1 MQRILLIET
10 SSRRCSVAVA
20 RDGQICAERG
30 VLDPEGYRHAEALHP
45 LISEVLEESG
55 MAVREL
61 TAIAAA
67 QGPGSY
73 TGLRIGLAAAK
84 GLALPWDIPC
94 YGISSLEVLAE
105 AVREAVDERNELP
118 IWAALDA
125 RRMEVYSAFFTNDG
139 ARLSEDLPEVVDE
152 SWPNRPAA
160 WAGGDGVAKIQAHW
174 PQLRDSGV
182 RYAEARHL
190 LAPLHR
196 TVKCEP
202 PVDPATWEPRYL
214 KVFGS
219 AL

>member
-73 TGLRIGLAAAK
+73 TAC
-84 GLALPWDIPC
+84 ALGWRLPKVWPC
-94 YGISSLEVLAE
+94 PGI
-105 AVREAVDERNELP
+105 
-118 IWAALDA
+118 
-125 RRMEVYSAFFTNDG
+125 F
-139 ARLSEDLPEVVDE
+139 
-152 SWPNRPAA
+152 
-160 WAGGDGVAKIQAHW
+160 
-174 PQLRDSGV
+174 
-182 RYAEARHL
+182 
-190 LAPLHR
+190 
-196 TVKCEP
+196 
-202 PVDPATWEPRYL
+202 PATE
-214 KVFGS
+214 S
-219 AL
+219 ARWRS